1 MNINKKLPNI
11 RYIHFTFIDD
21 LSYCTIRCSFL
32 CRYQTAL
39 AVLSQ
44 AASSV
49 ATVRLT
55 WWIQTGML
63 PQLLLKSGIRS
74 SSSWI
79 IRSQNLILIPYE
91 ADELLTTINS
101 LLRLE
106 LFPSLL
112 YNPHCSVNDLG
123 QFINKIILFSP
134 LCYLHILLGLLLFW
148 GLPRTI
154 TFSFISFAV
163 YWWYNLPYMQVTIC
177 LSCTSFYRL

>member
-1 MNINKKLPNI
+1 
-11 RYIHFTFIDD
+11 
-21 LSYCTIRCSFL
+21 
-32 CRYQTAL
+32 
-39 AVLSQ
+39 VLSQ

-55 WWIQTGML
+55 WWIQKGML

-79 IRSQNLILIPYE
+79 IRSQNLILILYE
-91 ADELLTTINS
+91 ADVHQTTRNS

-112 YNPHCSVNDLG
+112 YNPHCSVKDLG
-123 QFINKIILFSP
+123 PFNNKTIPFSS
-134 LCYLHILLGLLLFW
+134 LYYLHILIGLLLFW
-148 GLPRTI
+148 GLPRTM

-163 YWWYNLPYMQVTIC
+163 HWSYNLSQLYYFLHVTTTYTAAKHPAEIC
-177 LSCTSFYRL
+177 SPLLKLLSAPHPAMLMNQNA